1 MILAMTLILVV
12 ALTMVV
18 LHKTRAPLLL
28 GLTVLLLSLL
38 GCTSTNYGDDQYQLR
53 MATHGK
59 DIMWMPTKVETTHE
73 MLTLAGVRS
82 TDILY
87 DLGSGDGVIPV
98 EAAKLYGVR
107 AYGIEYNPD
116 LVALSIRNA
125 QRAKVQ
131 NLVSFKQGDIFV
143 EDFSQATVLTL
154 FLGDSLNTRLMPT
167 ILEMKP
173 GTRVVS
179 NTFRMES
186 WIADREIKTRPGEI
200 IYLWIV
206 PANIDGLW
214 VMSGLP
220 KGDTANL
227 VIRQKKQFFDGSID
241 ASMMNNTR
249 RTLYFEDGRI
259 SGQHIEFAFK
269 DGQNSYTFKG
279 QMSAGQLTGILN
291 NDPKLPIIAKRP
303 RR

>member
-1 MILAMTLILVV
+1 MISAMILILVV

-154 FLGDSLNTRLMPT
+154 FLGESLNTRLMPT
-167 ILEMKP
+167 ILKMKP

-249 RTLYFEDGRI
+249 RTIYFEDGRI

>member
-18 LHKTRAPLLL
+18 LHKTKAPLLL

-87 DLGSGDGVIPV
+87 DLGSGDGVIPI

-154 FLGDSLNTRLMPT
+154 FLGESLNTRLMPT
-167 ILEMKP
+167 ILKMKP

-186 WIADREIKTRPGEI
+186 WISDREIKTRPGEI

-214 VMSGLP
+214 VVSGLP

-249 RTLYFEDGRI
+249 RTIYFEDGRI

>member
-87 DLGSGDGVIPV
+87 DLGSGDGVIPI

-154 FLGDSLNTRLMPT
+154 FLGESLNTRLMPT
-167 ILEMKP
+167 ILKMKP

-249 RTLYFEDGRI
+249 RTIYFEDGRI

-279 QMSAGQLTGILN
+279 QMSADQLTGILN

>member
-87 DLGSGDGVIPV
+87 DLGSGDGVIPI

>member
-87 DLGSGDGVIPV
+87 DLGSGDGVIPI

-154 FLGDSLNTRLMPT
+154 FLGESLNTRLMPT
-167 ILEMKP
+167 ILKMKP

-214 VMSGLP
+214 VVSGLP

-249 RTLYFEDGRI
+249 RTIYFEDGRI

-291 NDPKLPIIAKRP
+291 NDPKFSIIAKRP

>member
-87 DLGSGDGVIPV
+87 DLGSGDGVIPI

-154 FLGDSLNTRLMPT
+154 FLGESLNTRLMPT
-167 ILEMKP
+167 ILKMKP

-291 NDPKLPIIAKRP
+291 NDPKFSIIAKRP

>member
-87 DLGSGDGVIPV
+87 DLGSGDGVIPI

-214 VMSGLP
+214 VVSGLP

-249 RTLYFEDGRI
+249 RTIYFEDGRI

>member
-87 DLGSGDGVIPV
+87 DLGSGDGVIPI

-116 LVALSIRNA
+116 LLALSIRNA

-154 FLGDSLNTRLMPT
+154 FLGESLNTRLMPT
-167 ILEMKP
+167 ILKMKP

-249 RTLYFEDGRI
+249 RTIYFEDGRI

>member
-154 FLGDSLNTRLMPT
+154 FLGESLNTRLMPT
-167 ILEMKP
+167 ILKMKP

-249 RTLYFEDGRI
+249 RTIYFEDGRI

>member
-87 DLGSGDGVIPV
+87 DLGSGDGVIPI

-125 QRAKVQ
+125 QRAKVH
-131 NLVSFKQGDIFV
+131 NLVNFKQGDIFV

-154 FLGDSLNTRLMPT
+154 FLGESLNTRLMPT
-167 ILEMKP
+167 ILKMKP

-249 RTLYFEDGRI
+249 RTIYFEDGRI

>member
-87 DLGSGDGVIPV
+87 DLGSGDGVIPI

-154 FLGDSLNTRLMPT
+154 FLGESLNTRLMPT
-167 ILEMKP
+167 ILKMKP

-214 VMSGLP
+214 VVSGLS

-249 RTLYFEDGRI
+249 RTIYFEDGRI

>member
-1 MILAMTLILVV
+1 MISAMTLILVV

-87 DLGSGDGVIPV
+87 DLGSGDGVIPI

-154 FLGDSLNTRLMPT
+154 FLGESLNTRLMPT
-167 ILEMKP
+167 ILKMKP

-249 RTLYFEDGRI
+249 RTIYFEDGRI

>member
-73 MLTLAGVRS
+73 MLILAGVRP

-87 DLGSGDGVIPV
+87 DLGSGDGVIPI

-116 LVALSIRNA
+116 LVALSIRNT

-154 FLGDSLNTRLMPT
+154 FLGESLNTRLMPT
-167 ILEMKP
+167 ILKMKP

-249 RTLYFEDGRI
+249 RTIYFEDGRI

>member
-12 ALTMVV
+12 ALTMAV

-87 DLGSGDGVIPV
+87 DLGSGDGVIPI

-154 FLGDSLNTRLMPT
+154 FLGESLNTRLMPT
-167 ILEMKP
+167 ILKMKP

-186 WIADREIKTRPGEI
+186 WIADREIKTRPGEM

-227 VIRQKKQFFDGSID
+227 VIRQKKQFFDGSIGT
-241 ASMMNNTR
+241 SMMNNTR
-249 RTLYFEDGRI
+249 RTIYFEDGRI

>member
-87 DLGSGDGVIPV
+87 DLGSGDGVIPI

-154 FLGDSLNTRLMPT
+154 FLGESLNTRLMPT
-167 ILEMKP
+167 ILKMKP

-179 NTFRMES
+179 NTFPIES
-186 WIADREIKTRPGEI
+186 WIADREIKTRPGET

-220 KGDTANL
+220 KGDTAKL

-249 RTLYFEDGRI
+249 RTIYFEDGRI

-269 DGQNSYTFKG
+269 DGQNSYTFRG

>member
-87 DLGSGDGVIPV
+87 DLGSGDGVIPI

-154 FLGDSLNTRLMPT
+154 FLGESLNTRLMPT
-167 ILEMKP
+167 ILKMKP

-227 VIRQKKQFFDGSID
+227 MIRQKKQFFDGSID

-249 RTLYFEDGRI
+249 RTIYFEDGRI

>member
-1 MILAMTLILVV
+1 
-12 ALTMVV
+12 MVV

-87 DLGSGDGVIPV
+87 DLGSGDGVIPI

-154 FLGDSLNTRLMPT
+154 FLGESLNTRLMPT
-167 ILEMKP
+167 ILKMKP

-186 WIADREIKTRPGEI
+186 WIADREIKTRPGET

>member
-1 MILAMTLILVV
+1 MTLILVV

-87 DLGSGDGVIPV
+87 DLGSGDGVIPI

-154 FLGDSLNTRLMPT
+154 FLGESLNTRLMPT
-167 ILEMKP
+167 ILKMKP

-249 RTLYFEDGRI
+249 RTIYFEDGRI